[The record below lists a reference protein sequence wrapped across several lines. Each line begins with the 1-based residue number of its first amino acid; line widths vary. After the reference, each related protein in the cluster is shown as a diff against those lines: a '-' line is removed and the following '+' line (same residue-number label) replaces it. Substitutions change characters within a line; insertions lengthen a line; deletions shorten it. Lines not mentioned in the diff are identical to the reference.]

1 MKKISNRSVLLSTGL
16 AFLGFTLIGITITS
30 TIIGIILFIPMT
42 IVRTHNIRVE
52 NNLKYFNPKDEI
64 KLIKFVWE
72 D

>member
-1 MKKISNRSVLLSTGL
+1 MKKFSKRSVLVSTSL
-16 AFLGFTLIGITITS
+16 AFLGFTLIGITTTS

-42 IVRTHNIRVE
+42 IVRTHNIKVE
-52 NNLKYFNPKDEI
+52 NNLKYLNYKDEI